1 MKQIKLKHKL
11 LIGFLSMVVLV
22 MIAST
27 VAVFVLLDKQSRRA
41 SYSLLEKA
49 LNIAKDDLVAKRQEI
64 LAETRQ
70 MGTMNDMGSRAKF
83 LYGYKTSDN
92 ENLTKTTYTDA
103 TNDFYQIMKRSMLW
117 QAALYD
123 RDGDLRVFAV
133 RKPDGSFL
141 LGYGGS
147 AEAGYRGM
155 ALAEGE
161 DPSGR
166 EWEPLESGAELG
178 VSRRLQGG
186 IEEREDVFFTRMDG
200 AICLKAQVPVIGS
213 EYNKESSELE
223 AMQFGV
229 MIAVRRIDGEFVKR
243 ISMLSGVEVNLFG
256 GENLSVGTIPAYES
270 IRVDDEMSAEEGWAL
285 ETQESLRGE
294 TPVDGETHYQRVL
307 PLQGTEAVIGAV
319 AVLQAA
325 SDAASGTWQM
335 IQLLGVVYLGCLL
348 LIIPVGL
355 GYTSRL
361 TRPITRVIRSL
372 TGTAHTVASAS
383 DRVASTSLQ
392 LSEGAGEQ
400 ASALEETSSSL
411 EQMSSSTRNNAD
423 NAREADDLMKKSNE
437 IVKHANE
444 AMEDL
449 TSAMKEISGASEETS
464 KIIKTIDEIAFQ
476 TNLLALNA
484 AVEAAR
490 AGEAGAGFAV
500 VADEVRSLALRAAEA
515 AKNTESLI
523 QETVSKVSAGS
534 KIVDRTAGAFSELA
548 ANSVK
553 GAELV
558 SGIAA
563 SSLQQAQGIEQIN
576 RAVSD
581 MDGVVQKNAGFAGES
596 ASASEEL
603 KLQASRMNR
612 IVEDLV
618 VLVGREDA
626 GESEGRD
633 AAARPAV
640 GKREPLLSQGSA
652 ARALPRA
659 VPADGSR
666 SVDVER
672 EPLPEDDQSRSF

>member
-22 MIAST
+22 MVAST
-27 VAVFVLLDKQSRRA
+27 IAVFVLLDKQSRRA

-49 LNIAKDDLVAKRQEI
+49 LNIAKDDLVAKRLEI
-64 LAETRQ
+64 LGETRQ

-83 LYGYKTSDN
+83 LYGYKTTDN

-103 TNDFYQIMKRSMLW
+103 ANDLYQIMKRGTLW
-117 QAALYD
+117 KAALYD

-133 RKPDGSFL
+133 RRPDGTFL

-147 AEAGYRGM
+147 ADVGYRGM

-166 EWEPLESGAELG
+166 EWEPLESGTDLG
-178 VSRRLQGG
+178 ASKRLEGG
-186 IEEREDVFFTRMDG
+186 IEDREEVYFTRMDG
-200 AICLKAQVPVIGS
+200 TVCLKAQVPVIGS
-213 EYNKESSELE
+213 EFNKETEELE
-223 AMQFGV
+223 AMQFGA
-229 MIAVRRIDGEFVKR
+229 MIAVRRIEGDFVKR
-243 ISMLSGVEVNLFG
+243 ISGLSGVEVNLFSG
-256 GENLSVGTIPAYES
+256 GNLSVGTLPMYES
-270 IRVDDEMSAEEGWAL
+270 IRVKDGISARKEWSLEEQG
-285 ETQESLRGE
+285 SLTGDVPVSGE
-294 TPVDGETHYQRVL
+294 PHHQRVL
-307 PLQGTEAVIGAV
+307 PLQGGGAVVGAV

-383 DRVASTSLQ
+383 DRVATTSLR

-437 IVKHANE
+437 IVTHANE

-449 TSAMKEISGASEETS
+449 TSAMGEISGASEETS

-500 VADEVRSLALRAAEA
+500 VADEVRNLALRAAEA

-523 QETVSKVSAGS
+523 QETVSKVNAGS
-534 KIVDRTAGAFSELA
+534 EIVDRTAGAFSELA
-548 ANSVK
+548 GNTVK

-563 SSLQQAQGIEQIN
+563 ASLQQAQGIEQIN

-603 KLQASRMNR
+603 KLQADRMNR
-612 IVEDLV
+612 IVDDLV
-618 VLVGREDA
+618 VLVGREEA
-626 GESEGRD
+626 GESEG
-633 AAARPAV
+633 
-640 GKREPLLSQGSA
+640 GGGSTV
-652 ARALPRA
+652 RALPGAGTAGESGRT
-659 VPADGSR
+659 ADA
-666 SVDVER
+666 
-672 EPLPEDDQSRSF
+672 EPEPQAGNDESHAF